1 MQPLQAGGPATTP
14 PPTQLAQTH
23 PAASHC
29 PSHLP
34 THFTPLQIL
43 LLQPSTATT
52 YPKSLLDMTEPIN
65 GNELRT
71 AHKPLPFLLQLF
83 ASFIMTTIFTMA
95 WLGAAV
101 PVAFLWRELVGLEW

>member
-1 MQPLQAGGPATTP
+1 MGGRRTLPPHAAPPTSPLTSHPSP
-14 PPTQLAQTH
+14 PP
-23 PAASHC
+23 
-29 PSHLP
+29 
-34 THFTPLQIL
+34 
-43 LLQPSTATT
+43 LQPSTATT
-52 YPKSLLDMTEPIN
+52 YPKSLLEMTEPIN